1 MSLPRR
7 IFGSTP
13 CTRPGSRRGC
23 ARIPARVLLAE
34 ARPDLVP
41 IFLNALPIVMAEAID
56 ISNAVLFLVS
66 DESRY
71 VTGSGVQSRRRGHP
85 PMSRAKK
92 LR

>member
-13 CTRPGSRRGC
+13 CTRPGSRRECDPRSLHG
-23 ARIPARVLLAE
+23 LLAE
-34 ARPDLVP
+34 SAPDLVP
-41 IFLNALPIVMAEAID
+41 IFLNAMPIVMAEAID

-71 VTGSGVQSRRRGHP
+71 VTGLEFKVDAGVTMR
-85 PMSRAKK
+85 
-92 LR
+92 